1 MKWEYESDRFHF
13 ELIVP
18 GWMILMCGIIYL
30 IVHFCQRVID
40 QIMMI
45 MLFVMAVSIGVLVLM
60 GYDLFWGD
68 TSEQRLGDTDTY
80 SINDN
85 HDNYTNDQY
94 GWLYGMAGISGSK
107 WQPLTIVF

>member
-1 MKWEYESDRFHF
+1 MGDSYVGYYLSYNAFWQ
-13 ELIVP
+13 
-18 GWMILMCGIIYL
+18 IIDE
-30 IVHFCQRVID
+30 F
-40 QIMMI
+40 MMI
-45 MLFVMAVSIGVLVLM
+45 MLFVVAVSVGVLVLM

-68 TSEQRLGDTDTY
+68 TSEQRFGDTDTY

-94 GWLYGMAGISGSK
+94 GWFYGMAGISGSK